1 VHKRLV
7 RTLQLALVAVLA
19 TAGIGLVASPAMAD
33 TTCSNPGFI
42 CAWTDANYTGSK
54 MLTNFVGCQNIASP
68 WGNNITSLKVNASP
82 SNNDWVMYF
91 GTGCTGG
98 FITYSNGTSIAD
110 LASAADNMFSSMKRA

>member
-1 VHKRLV
+1 MHNKIKRII
-7 RTLQLALVAVLA
+7 QGALVAMLVA
-19 TAGIGLVASPAMAD
+19 AGLGVTASPAMAD
-33 TTCSNPGFI
+33 TTCSNAGFI

-82 SNNDWVMYF
+82 SSNDWVMYF

-110 LASAADNMFSSMKRA
+110 LASAADNMFSSMRRA

>member
-1 VHKRLV
+1 MHHKIKRLI
-7 RTLQLALVAVLA
+7 QGALVAVLVA
-19 TAGIGLVASPAMAD
+19 AGLGVAASPAMAD
-33 TTCSNPGFI
+33 TTCSNAGFI

-82 SNNDWVMYF
+82 SSNDWVMYF

-110 LASAADNMFSSMKRA
+110 LASAADNMFSSMRRA